1 MDAME
6 NAFVINHTPIRI
18 QKYLF
23 NIAGIPIGAATA
35 FSDYD
40 GMREAGY
47 ALMGAGTAELIECV
61 KNRKRKGERAE
72 LMKEI
77 KRLRKEVRQLEEEEM
92 GLLSRRSKNKAV
104 AAA

>member
-1 MDAME
+1 M
-6 NAFVINHTPIRI
+6 
-18 QKYLF
+18 
-23 NIAGIPIGAATA
+23 A

-47 ALMGAGTAELIECV
+47 ALMGAGTAELVECA

-77 KRLRKEVRQLEEEEM
+77 KRLRKEVKEVRQLEEEEM

-104 AAA
+104 TAA